1 VRPADTSTNAD
12 DITRSL
18 EQPGRG
24 VGVVLAPWYCR
35 YISSTP
41 PEQTTEQ
48 AVEEVVEQTVEIE
61 EVVAD
66 ALDLLDQVRYS
77 LSTLEERLNALA
89 KVRKR
94 AQTE

>member
-1 VRPADTSTNAD
+1 M
-12 DITRSL
+12 
-18 EQPGRG
+18 
-24 VGVVLAPWYCR
+24 
-35 YISSTP
+35 SSTP

-77 LSTLEERLNALA
+77 LSTLEDRLNALA
-89 KVRKR
+89 NVRRR
-94 AQTE
+94 AQAE